1 MSDDVS
7 NDNHTTMP
15 TTSKATPTRFLL
27 SGYEPFA
34 IGFILASVIGFVLG
48 AYQSNAPIFVPTIA
62 TGMILVCFG
71 LVLLSKKPRV
81 IQMALLLITLI
92 LSGSYYQWRHFEP
105 AFDDV
110 SHLAPSGNLT
120 IEGILTEVNPAHH
133 SWTIQTKTA
142 FQQSSLDTNT
152 VQQLKRVSG
161 LVSVKPGTAFFN
173 AVGAPKVGSYLQLKG
188 QLNQP
193 YTTTIPGKFNQK
205 KYLYSQHIA
214 STFNKVQ
221 FIHTLDAKPANLYF
235 QSLRWFQGTR
245 QHISNT
251 FSQYLQSPASEVLGG
266 IVLGN
271 HAIPVDKETKNA
283 FIQTGLIHLLAA
295 SGLNVGIIAGFVFWI
310 ARRLGYT
317 LPLQITIAMLAV
329 AAYACTTGLPPS
341 IQRAA
346 TMLEIALIL
355 KLINRQLSSVLLLL
369 LASFILLLVNPD
381 YITSLGFQFSVLSTF
396 GIITMVPPLQHFIGR
411 YTTRFVA
418 GLILVPLIAQLWVVP
433 LSVYHFN
440 QFPLHS
446 VAMNILALVFIAP
459 LTAIGFT
466 AGTLSI
472 IHQGVGG
479 FVTLLA
485 KPLLWGL
492 LAVVNLGNLDIIKNY
507 SVLHPASPSSFWIT
521 LAYLTL
527 LLGAFTLHLYE
538 KNEGPLHSNVTR
550 VPFYQRPQ
558 LLKAATLVGL
568 TLLIALPV
576 LGSVQQQQEMQ
587 IAVIPLSYDK
597 AGLVVHEP
605 RTRTPIIMMPSQ
617 TSFWEGQ
624 AMRDYLKNKN
634 IRYVSSVIL
643 WHETSPTKEPDL
655 LGVGGKLIHNFV
667 TSNHWFYIGAPISKP
682 QRASLLLPDGKKM
695 QYLPPG
701 KRLHTDSFWMT
712 NTAQKG
718 RLHSA
723 GWQLKNKQLCIQGE
737 HALPTNSKHTSLTSS
752 ASSSSCALFYSQRA
766 RNAYRLFIPET
777 QSTQKKMISEL
788 AGEQFYTLRQINN
801 TLQIQTH

>member
-1 MSDDVS
+1 MSDGTS
-7 NDNHTTMP
+7 NDHSNVVVNT
-15 TTSKATPTRFLL
+15 TTSTRFLL
-27 SGYEPFA
+27 SGYEPFV
-34 IGFILASVIGFVLG
+34 IGFILAVITGFVLG
-48 AYQSNAPIFVPTIA
+48 AYQPNLPIFRPAVS
-62 TGMILVCFG
+62 TGIILVCFG
-71 LVLLSKKPRV
+71 LVLLSKKPRL
-81 IQMALLLITLI
+81 IQTVLLLTALI
-92 LSGSYYQWRHFEP
+92 LGAHYYQWRHFEP
-105 AFDDV
+105 AFNDV
-110 SHLAPSGNLT
+110 SHLAPSSSIT

-133 SWTIQTKTA
+133 SWTIQATTA
-142 FQQSSLDTNT
+142 FKQAQPDATT
-152 VQQLKRVSG
+152 VHHLKQVSG
-161 LVSVKPGTAFFN
+161 LVSVKPGTQLFN
-173 AVGAPKVGSYLQLKG
+173 APNTPQVGSHLQLTG

-205 KYLYSQHIA
+205 TYLHSQHIA

-221 FIHTLDAKPANLYF
+221 NVKTLNPKPANVYYKA
-235 QSLRWFQGTR
+235 LRWFQGTR
-245 QHISNT
+245 QHIGNT

-317 LPLQITIAMLAV
+317 LPLQIMIAMLAV
-329 AAYACTTGLPPS
+329 AFYACTTGLPPS

-346 TMLEIALIL
+346 TMLEIALVL
-355 KLINRQLSSVLLLL
+355 KLVNRQLSSVLLLL
-369 LASFILLLVNPD
+369 LASLILLLVNPD
-381 YITSLGFQFSVLSTF
+381 HVTSLGFQFSVLSTF

-418 GLILVPLIAQLWVVP
+418 GLILVPLIAQIWVVP

-466 AGTLSI
+466 AGTLSM
-472 IHQGVGG
+472 IHQGLGG
-479 FVTLLA
+479 LVTVLA

-492 LAVVNLGNLDIIKNY
+492 LAIVNLGNLDFIKHH

-521 LAYLTL
+521 LAYLVL
-527 LLGAFTLHLYE
+527 LLSAFTLHLYE

-550 VPFYQRPQ
+550 VPLYQRPR
-558 LLKAATLVGL
+558 LLKAAVLFG
-568 TLLIALPV
+568 LIALLVLPV
-576 LGSVQQQQEMQ
+576 FSSIQEQQETR

-597 AGLVVHEP
+597 AGLVVYEP
-605 RTRTPIIMMPSQ
+605 HTQTPLIMMPSQ

-624 AMRDYLKNKN
+624 AMRVYLKHKN
-634 IRYVSSVIL
+634 IRHVSSVML
-643 WHETSPTKEPDL
+643 WHESQATETPEL
-655 LGVGGKLIHNFV
+655 LGIGGKLLHEFV
-667 TSNHWFYIGAPISKP
+667 ESKHWFYVGAPVSK
-682 QRASLLLPDGKKM
+682 ASRLSLTLPDGHKI

-701 KRLHTDSFWMT
+701 KRLHTESFWIS
-712 NTAQKG
+712 NTAQPGHLKT
-718 RLHSA
+718 A
-723 GWQLKNKQLCIQGE
+723 GWQLKHNQFCLQGE
-737 HALPTNSKHTSLTSS
+737 HALPSHSKPSATNTSCS
-752 ASSSSCALFYSQRA
+752 LFYSQRA

-777 QSTQKKMISEL
+777 QRPENKLVSEL
-788 AGEQFYTLRQINN
+788 DSEQFYTLRQIKNR
-801 TLQIQTH
+801 LHIQTH